1 MRLFAVNQWH
11 FPDSPRSNKPGTT
24 RVCHLPGKQVTTIDQ
39 YVCGCVCVIMLLVGQ
54 SCGINRRLTTTYITI
69 PSPAPE
75 RLLNAILYTLS
86 GGWRAARRLIERIG
100 NNYPARE
107 AGCLRSNKMPVDE
120 ACNLTVLV
128 CVWDSLLIYWLTKM
142 SQNNLFFVV

>member
-1 MRLFAVNQWH
+1 MAFSRFAEVKQAGYYQGLPFAGKTGDNYRLV
-11 FPDSPRSNKPGTT
+11 
-24 RVCHLPGKQVTTIDQ
+24 RV
-39 YVCGCVCVIMLLVGQ
+39 CVCVIMLLVGQ

-69 PSPAPE
+69 PSRAPE

-128 CVWDSLLIYWLTKM
+128 CVWDSLLIYWLAKM